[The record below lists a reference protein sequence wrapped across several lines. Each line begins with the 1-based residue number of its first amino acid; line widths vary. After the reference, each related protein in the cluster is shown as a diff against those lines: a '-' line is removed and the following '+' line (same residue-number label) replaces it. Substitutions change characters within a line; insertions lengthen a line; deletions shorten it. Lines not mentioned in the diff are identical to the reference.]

1 MNREL
6 AYKVQMLPANVR
18 NSRVACETALL
29 KSGWPQEMLEH
40 DLAEAMRWASSHC
53 IVQAQEKSRRTREA
67 KKQKV
72 KGDDALDMMFA
83 SVGADPTSIPRRNG
97 GF

>member
-6 AYKVQMLPANVR
+6 AYKVQMLPANIR
-18 NSRVACETALL
+18 NSRVACEAELL
-29 KSGWPQEMLEH
+29 KSGWPCNVLKN
-40 DLAEAMRWASSHC
+40 DLSEAMRWASSHC

-67 KKQKV
+67 KKLKV

-83 SVGADPTSIPRRNG
+83 SVGADPASIPRKG
-97 GF
+97 